1 MAIGTTI
8 DGLNAVTSLTANDK
22 VPVWD
27 AEASGEPTKK
37 ITAQNMAASV
47 KSLASLPNTTEM
59 NTAIAQSTAKIG
71 VITNDEKGQSV
82 SVATGTFVTIAS
94 ISLSAGK
101 YIVTGDIAF
110 DSTSSTGIRILIL
123 APTETNTNDYTNS
136 VLASGR
142 ADLTK
147 TRIVEFNTTTT
158 MYLRAYHTIGSSTG
172 VKGRVRAISIA

>member
-59 NTAIAQSTAKIG
+59 NTAIAQSTATAWLKTRQN
-71 VITNDEKGQSV
+71 ITVTTDANGNAQIQSIVGDPIKVLLFAWDGQHIFIPFYYNNTWYCRV
-82 SVATGTFVTIAS
+82 QYTNAAGS
-94 ISLSAGK
+94 ILA
-101 YIVTGDIAF
+101 
-110 DSTSSTGIRILIL
+110 STSVTFSI
-123 APTETNTNDYTNS
+123 Y
-136 VLASGR
+136 
-142 ADLTK
+142 
-147 TRIVEFNTTTT
+147 
-158 MYLRAYHTIGSSTG
+158 YL
-172 VKGRVRAISIA
+172 